1 MWDIDITT
9 EIRAAPEVT
18 TEFPLTEEQA
28 EDLLLSDLKVHIHT
42 ISKEED
48 QKKFEIKQTV
58 IRCSTVSLTTM

>member
-48 QKKFEIKQTV
+48 QKKI
-58 IRCSTVSLTTM
+58 